1 MKKSPSGLTHRE
13 NIKITE
19 MFLTIGKNLF
29 KLCPTEVVSSAWPS
43 YCYHIQHDTTLVLLY
58 IVPLYTSLVLSI
70 ATTHHEASLWAL
82 LTMRSPY
89 FHCAHHESSLWLL
102 LTMRPPY
109 CHCTHHET
117 SLLPLYSLWYLPIAI
132 VLTMRPPYCHCAH
145 YETSL
150 LPLYSPWDLSIATV
164 LTMRP
169 PYCHCTHHDTS
180 LLPLY
185 SPWDLP
191 IATVLTM
198 IPLYCQWCR
207 WVRWCWSDNRSSP
220 WTKNTLELE

>member
-1 MKKSPSGLTHRE
+1 MKKT
-13 NIKITE
+13 
-19 MFLTIGKNLF
+19 FF
-29 KLCPTEVVSSAWPS
+29 KLCPTEVVNSAWPS
-43 YCYHIQHDTTLVLLY
+43 YCYYIQHDTTLVLLY
-58 IVPLYTSLVLSI
+58 SIVPLYTSLDLPK
-70 ATTHHEASLWAL
+70 ASLWAL
-82 LTMRSPY
+82 
-89 FHCAHHESSLWLL
+89 
-102 LTMRPPY
+102 
-109 CHCTHHET
+109 
-117 SLLPLYSLWYLPIAI
+117 
-132 VLTMRPPYCHCAH
+132 LTMRPPYCHCAH